1 MARKILFVL
10 GALATLFVVFLAG
23 GLFLAQRGIR
33 ALDPELPSKE
43 AIMAFD
49 PAADLPVSISW
60 LNTASQKMPRSA
72 VLDPSQD
79 PRPDAP
85 YTMSHPA
92 FVLEWSDGRIFLID
106 TGMDSEAAV
115 AFGKPIELFSGA
127 DPIQPLGAIV
137 DRLGFALRRVAGV
150 AFTHEHTDHTSGVA
164 ALCRLHDKP
173 IRLIQNRLQVEESNY
188 TTRAGQEQIANAPC
202 LKREIASGGPLFS
215 VPGFPGLTFF
225 AAAGH
230 TPGSQVFIA
239 HVRSTDGVRTHLLT
253 GDVVNQIDGVRAN
266 IPKPRLYSLVVV
278 PESPARLER
287 VRQLLG
293 ELERDYGVTLLVSHD
308 QLSLQASGVHG
319 D

>member
-1 MARKILFVL
+1 
-10 GALATLFVVFLAG
+10 
-23 GLFLAQRGIR
+23 
-33 ALDPELPSKE
+33 
-43 AIMAFD
+43 
-49 PAADLPVSISW
+49 
-60 LNTASQKMPRSA
+60 
-72 VLDPSQD
+72 
-79 PRPDAP
+79 
-85 YTMSHPA
+85 
-92 FVLEWSDGRIFLID
+92 
-106 TGMDSEAAV
+106 
-115 AFGKPIELFSGA
+115 
-127 DPIQPLGAIV
+127 
-137 DRLGFALRRVAGV
+137 
-150 AFTHEHTDHTSGVA
+150 
-164 ALCRLHDKP
+164 
-173 IRLIQNRLQVEESNY
+173 VEESNY

-202 LKREIASGGPLFS
+202 LKREIAAGGPLFS

-266 IPKPRLYSLVVV
+266 IPKPRLYSLIVV